1 MQNGGN
7 RYPHAKGE
15 ERVPPILV
23 TLFLIVLAQIFLE
36 VLIVPPFPHGKKQH
50 HHHGCRPAIDKHH
63 RAENPESPMDRDRP
77 LSQFEVEAIPL
88 SILRVFL
95 ILLHIP
101 FAFIDCDRWSCA
113 NSASRLRCCCRRPNH
128 GKNETR
134 LKIKSNGPNDTGRG
148 IGLRTGSPMGYTLG
162 IVPGGLGIPRIFI
175 RSLFRLCLSWSWI
188 GVKSGLPFHLFMF
201 YIPDSS
207 LGVNWWKKTTLLGR
221 CEKVI
226 TGCSLF
232 QYCTKAWGESNPSSL

>member
-7 RYPHAKGE
+7 RYPRAKGE

-23 TLFLIVLAQIFLE
+23 TLFLIVVAQIFLE

-50 HHHGCRPAIDKHH
+50 QHYGCRPAIDKHH

-77 LSQFEVEAIPL
+77 LSQFEVEAISL

-101 FAFIDCDRWSCA
+101 FAFNDCDRWSC
-113 NSASRLRCCCRRPNH
+113 NSASRLLRRCPNH
-128 GKNETR
+128 GANEMNPNIVPSR
-134 LKIKSNGPNDTGRG
+134 LSNEKPGRG
-148 IGLRTGSPMGYTLG
+148 MGLRTGSPMGYTLG
-162 IVPGGLGIPRIFI
+162 IVPGGLGMPRIFI

-188 GVKSGLPFHLFMF
+188 GVKSGLPFHLVMF